1 MSSLLPAAG
10 PRPRPDP
17 TPSRP
22 IETLATMLIVLLTIG
37 ILFLAREI
45 LVPIAI
51 AVLLSFVLS
60 PLVKLLRRAGLHK
73 SVAVGITVFAT
84 FLITVSLGGI
94 LAKQVSDLA
103 ADAPKYQATVT
114 QKVDRAQEFAANSA
128 ILRKFNAVI
137 ADFAQIGRPEPGRPE
152 AERHGAA
159 APTAHA
165 PTAPEQPAREF
176 AAPMRVEMV
185 TPAPGALT
193 ILQTAAGTAA
203 VPLATTAFVALFI
216 VFILMQRE
224 DLRNR
229 FIRLVGFGDLQRTTL
244 AMNDAANR
252 LSRYFLAQVLLNTG
266 FGLVIAAALAAIG
279 VPNAILWGIVAI
291 FMRFVP
297 YIGSVGAA
305 LFPIVMAA
313 AASTGWS
320 MVVETALL
328 FAVAEV
334 VTGQVIEPL
343 VYGHHT
349 GISPIAVV
357 LAATFWTWLW
367 GPIGLVLSTPL
378 TVCLVV
384 MGRHVERLAFL
395 DIIFGD
401 APALSAV
408 ETFYQRMLAGDAS
421 EIVDH
426 ADRFLRERSLLDYC
440 ASVAMP
446 ALLLAQDDVE
456 RGVLEEKRQ
465 IRIRDTMR
473 DLVEDLDDH
482 DEGLVDTLATGPL
495 VSSRQGMG
503 AKQGLGARPAPT
515 SLDRS
520 ADGEE
525 PALDAEARLPRVAVD
540 TAWQRDK
547 AVVCLAG
554 GTPLDEAA
562 AHLLAD
568 LLAERGVATHV
579 EPAVSIAQGRLAH
592 LREAQPKL
600 VILSFLDADTRVAR
614 ARLAVRRL
622 RRHLPGV
629 PVVAAFWMSDE
640 DRARARDLGAEV
652 RSDGCVA
659 SLADAIR
666 YCLERAAIA
675 ARDDEPDAARDAADG
690 MNAVSRG

>member
-1 MSSLLPAAG
+1 
-10 PRPRPDP
+10 
-17 TPSRP
+17 
-22 IETLATMLIVLLTIG
+22 MLIVLLTIG

-60 PLVKLLRRAGLHK
+60 PLVKLLRRVGLHK
-73 SVAVGITVFAT
+73 SVAVGVTVFAT
-84 FLITVSLGGI
+84 FVITVSLGGI

-114 QKVDRAQEFAANSA
+114 QKVDRAREFAANSA
-128 ILRKFNAVI
+128 ILHKFNAVI
-137 ADFAQIGRPEPGRPE
+137 ADFAQIGRPEPGRSE
-152 AERHGAA
+152 AERGGGGASA
-159 APTAHA
+159 AHT

-176 AAPMRVEMV
+176 AAPMRVEVV

-193 ILQTAAGTAA
+193 ILQAAAGTAA
-203 VPLATTAFVALFI
+203 VPLAATAFVALFI

-297 YIGSVGAA
+297 YIGSIGAA
-305 LFPIVMAA
+305 VFPIVMAA

-328 FAVAEV
+328 FAVTEV
-334 VTGQVIEPL
+334 VTGQVVEPL

-367 GPIGLVLSTPL
+367 GPVGLVLSTPL

-426 ADRFLRERSLLDYC
+426 VDRFLRERSLLDYC
-440 ASVAMP
+440 DRVAMP
-446 ALLLAQDDVE
+446 ALLLAQDDVG
-456 RGVLEEKRQ
+456 RGVLEETRQ

-473 DLVEDLDDH
+473 DLVEDLEDR
-482 DEGLVDTLATGPL
+482 DEGVADASATGPSGGTWKGSGAKGL
-495 VSSRQGMG
+495 GAKGTGAKGTGAKGTG
-503 AKQGLGARPAPT
+503 AKQALGGKAPA
-515 SLDRS
+515 SLDRR
-520 ADGEE
+520 ADEE
-525 PALDAEARLPRVAVD
+525 ELLMDPEASLPHVVVDA
-540 TAWQRDK
+540 AWRRDK

-568 LLAERGVATHV
+568 LLAEHTIATHV
-579 EPAVSIAQGRLAH
+579 EPADSIARGRLAH
-592 LREAQPKL
+592 LREARPRL
-600 VILSFLDADTRVAR
+600 VILSFLDADTRIAR
-614 ARLAVRRL
+614 ARFAVRRL

-629 PVVAAFWMSDE
+629 PIVAAFWRSDE
-640 DRARARDLGAEV
+640 DRAHAKDLGVEV

-659 SLADAIR
+659 SLPDAIR
-666 YCLERAAIA
+666 YCLERAATA
-675 ARDDEPDAARDAADG
+675 AGDDGPDPACDAADG
-690 MNAVSRG
+690 LSAMFRG

>member
-1 MSSLLPAAG
+1 MQDPLSSLLPTVG
-10 PRPRPDP
+10 PRPRPNPSP
-17 TPSRP
+17 TRP
-22 IETLATMLIVLLTIG
+22 LDTLATMLIVLLTIG
-37 ILFLAREI
+37 ILFFAREI

-60 PLVKLLRRAGLHK
+60 PLVKLLRRVGLHK
-73 SVAVGITVFAT
+73 SVAVGVTVSAT

-103 ADAPKYQATVT
+103 TDAPRYQATVT
-114 QKVDRAQEFAANSA
+114 QKIERARDFTANSA
-128 ILRKFNAVI
+128 ILHKLNAII
-137 ADFAQIGRPEPGRPE
+137 ADAAQVGRPETGGPDASTNASKAASLAGLSRP
-152 AERHGAA
+152 AT
-159 APTAHA
+159 PPSVT
-165 PTAPEQPAREF
+165 PESPV
-176 AAPMRVEMV
+176 PVKVEVV
-185 TPAPGALT
+185 TPAPGVLT
-193 ILQTAAGTAA
+193 ILQAAAGTAA

-252 LSRYFLAQVLLNTG
+252 LSRYFLAQVLLNTA
-266 FGLVIAAALAAIG
+266 FGLVIAAVLALIG

-297 YIGSVGAA
+297 YVGALAAA
-305 LFPIVMAA
+305 LFPMLMAA
-313 AASTGWS
+313 AASSGWS

-334 VTGQVIEPL
+334 IVGQVVEPL
-343 VYGHHT
+343 VYGHNT

-401 APALSAV
+401 APALTAI

-426 ADRFLRERSLLDYC
+426 ADRYLRERSLLAYC
-440 ASVAMP
+440 DEVAMP
-446 ALLLAQDDVE
+446 ALLLAQGDVA

-465 IRIRDTMR
+465 VRIRDTMR
-473 DLVEDLDDH
+473 DLVEDLEDR
-482 DEGLVDTLATGPL
+482 DESLVDALAAGPFEGQ
-495 VSSRQGMG
+495 SIK
-503 AKQGLGARPAPT
+503 ATA
-515 SLDRS
+515 SLDGG
-520 ADGEE
+520 ADGSE
-525 PALDAEARLPRVAVD
+525 PASDAGASLPPVVVD
-540 TAWQRDK
+540 ALWKRDK
-547 AVVCLAG
+547 SVVCLAG
-554 GTPLDEAA
+554 RTPLDEAA

-568 LLAERGVATHV
+568 LLAEHAIAAHV
-579 EPAVSIAQGRLAH
+579 EPADSIAEGRLAP
-592 LREAQPKL
+592 LRAAEPRI
-600 VILSFLDADTRVAR
+600 VILSFLDAEAKVAQ
-614 ARLAVRRL
+614 ARFAVRRL
-622 RRHLPGV
+622 RRQLPGV
-629 PVVAAFWMSDE
+629 PVVVAFWMAEE
-640 DRARARDLGAEV
+640 DRAGVRELRDEV
-652 RSDGCVA
+652 RSDDCVG
-659 SLADAIR
+659 SLPDAIR
-666 YCLERAAIA
+666 CCLERAATPVRVEPKMNESVTMA
-675 ARDDEPDAARDAADG
+675 ARAGGLDAA
-690 MNAVSRG
+690 